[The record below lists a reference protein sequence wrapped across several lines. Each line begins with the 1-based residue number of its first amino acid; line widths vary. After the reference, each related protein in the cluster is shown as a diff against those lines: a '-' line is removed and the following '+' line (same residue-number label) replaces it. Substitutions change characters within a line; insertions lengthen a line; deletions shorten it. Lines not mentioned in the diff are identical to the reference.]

1 MAFCTHCGAQLPDG
15 ARFCTS
21 CGTPVAA
28 APTVNPAPQ
37 PQAPVQQAPQPQ
49 APVQQAPQPQAPQY
63 NQPVQPRPTPQPAAE
78 PPRGIVIDAPA
89 DATVTISDG
98 VPPTEASTSAP
109 AEKGEFVVASWSA
122 PKKQTPQ
129 PQAPAAPQQP
139 SYQQPAHQQP
149 PQYQQP
155 YQQPQYPQQPQYQQP
170 YQQPQYPQYP
180 QQPYQQA
187 PKYPRQQPYQQA
199 PQQPAANGPMTFKQ
213 ALNKSK
219 NDVLGR
225 FQKKPAQPNAAPA
238 TKPKRKWYFW
248 VIVVALVIWI
258 IYYLLKIFG

>member
-49 APVQQAPQPQAPQY
+49 APQY
-63 NQPVQPRPTPQPAAE
+63 NQPVQPQPTPQPAAE
-78 PPRGIVIDAPA
+78 PPRGVVIDAPA
-89 DATVTISDG
+89 DATVTISDD

-109 AEKGEFVVASWSA
+109 AEKGEFVVASWSS

-139 SYQQPAHQQP
+139 SYQQP
-149 PQYQQP
+149 
-155 YQQPQYPQQPQYQQP
+155 QYPQQPQF
-170 YQQPQYPQYP
+170 PQYP

-187 PKYPRQQPYQQA
+187 PQYPRQQPYQQA

-238 TKPKRKWYFW
+238 VKPKRKWYFW
-248 VIVVALVIWI
+248 LIVALLVIWI

>member
-49 APVQQAPQPQAPQY
+49 APQY

-78 PPRGIVIDAPA
+78 PPRGVVIDAPA
-89 DATVTISDG
+89 DATVTISDD

-109 AEKGEFVVASWSA
+109 AEKGEFVVASWSS

-139 SYQQPAHQQP
+139 SYQQPANQQP
-149 PQYQQP
+149 PQYQHPYQQPQYPQQPKYQQP
-155 YQQPQYPQQPQYQQP
+155 YQQPQYPQQP
-170 YQQPQYPQYP
+170 
-180 QQPYQQA
+180 YQQA
-187 PKYPRQQPYQQA
+187 PQYPRQQPYQQA

-238 TKPKRKWYFW
+238 VKPKRKWYFW
-248 VIVVALVIWI
+248 LIVALLVIWI

>member
-49 APVQQAPQPQAPQY
+49 APQY
-63 NQPVQPRPTPQPAAE
+63 NQPVQPQPTPQPAAE
-78 PPRGIVIDAPA
+78 PPRGVVIDAPA
-89 DATVTISDG
+89 DATVTISDD

-109 AEKGEFVVASWSA
+109 AEKGEFVVASWSS

-139 SYQQPAHQQP
+139 SYQQS
-149 PQYQQP
+149 
-155 YQQPQYPQQPQYQQP
+155 QYP
-170 YQQPQYPQYP
+170 QQPQYPQYP

-187 PKYPRQQPYQQA
+187 PQYPRQQPYQQA
-199 PQQPAANGPMTFKQ
+199 PQQPAANGPMTFNQ

-238 TKPKRKWYFW
+238 VKPKRKWYFW
-248 VIVVALVIWI
+248 LIVALLVIWI

>member
-28 APTVNPAPQ
+28 APTVNP
-37 PQAPVQQAPQPQ
+37 APQPQ

-187 PKYPRQQPYQQA
+187 PQYPRQQPYQQA

-238 TKPKRKWYFW
+238 VKPKRKWYFW
-248 VIVVALVIWI
+248 LIVALLVIWI

>member
-49 APVQQAPQPQAPQY
+49 APQY
-63 NQPVQPRPTPQPAAE
+63 NQPVQPQPTPQPAAE
-78 PPRGIVIDAPA
+78 PPRGVVIDAPA
-89 DATVTISDG
+89 DATVTISDD

-109 AEKGEFVVASWSA
+109 AEKGEFVVASWSS

-139 SYQQPAHQQP
+139 SYQQS
-149 PQYQQP
+149 
-155 YQQPQYPQQPQYQQP
+155 QYP
-170 YQQPQYPQYP
+170 QQPQYPQYP

-187 PKYPRQQPYQQA
+187 PQYPRQQPYQQA

-238 TKPKRKWYFW
+238 VKPKRKWYFW
-248 VIVVALVIWI
+248 LIVALLVIWI